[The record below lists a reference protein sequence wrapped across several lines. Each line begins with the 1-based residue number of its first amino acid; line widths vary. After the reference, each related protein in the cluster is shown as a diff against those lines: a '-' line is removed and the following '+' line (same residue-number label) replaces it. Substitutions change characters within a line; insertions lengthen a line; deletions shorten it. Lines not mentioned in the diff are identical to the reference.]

1 MTQQIYHL
9 NEQGQ
14 LEPMNEEPFD
24 SEKRLQEILADHPEL
39 LSGEQMNPGDPLR
52 FILIGREQG
61 IADIVGGASR
71 WSLDHLLI
79 DQNAVPTLVEAKRAA
94 NSEIR
99 RSIVGQMLDYA
110 AHATQTW
117 NVADIRQA
125 FEARTEANGQ
135 DPNDV
140 FEQLLQSEDEPDPDD
155 FWQRVETNLRAARL
169 RLLFVADGIP
179 DELTRVVEFLNEQM
193 QGIEVLAVEIKQ
205 FQGKTGRTLVPRVIG
220 RTAEAVAAPTRRA
233 GSVGSTVNL
242 TEQTFL
248 ESFPD
253 ELVQQAAIRL
263 FGVARRRGARLNWLK
278 DGATISLNCEP
289 GRNRHIRI
297 ARLYVPGGGG
307 WMGARGF
314 VFGAGN
320 GYKDFFESL
329 SENLRR
335 SLEDWATQ
343 FANDANA
350 TDITQTGLIGYD
362 IPHEAAAAN
371 IDLLAQR
378 LENMLVALQ
387 QLEPEEPS
395 I

>member
-1 MTQQIYHL
+1 MAEQIYIL
-9 NEQGQ
+9 DNEGNLSPM
-14 LEPMNEEPFD
+14 LEQPFD
-24 SEKRLQEILADHPEL
+24 LEDILQELVANHPEL
-39 LSGEQMNPGDPLR
+39 LSGEQINPGDPRR
-52 FILIGREQG
+52 FILIGREHG
-61 IADIVGGASR
+61 IADIVGGSNR
-71 WSLDHLLI
+71 WALDHLLI
-79 DQNAVPTLVEAKRAA
+79 DHGAIPTLVEVKRSA
-94 NSEIR
+94 NSQIR
-99 RSIVGQMLDYA
+99 REIVGQMLDYA

-125 FEARTEANGQ
+125 FEERIEAGGQ
-135 DPNDV
+135 DPNDALA
-140 FEQLLQSEDEPDPDD
+140 QLLQSEDEPDSDD

-193 QGIEVLAVEIKQ
+193 PGIEVLAVEIKQ
-205 FQGKTGRTLVPRVIG
+205 FQGKTGWTLVPRVIG
-220 RTAEAVAAPTRRA
+220 RTAALVRQA
-233 GSVGSTVNL
+233 GPAGSTVNL

-253 ELVQQAAIRL
+253 KLVQQAAIRL
-263 FGVARRRGARLNWLK
+263 FEVARQRGARLNWLK

-289 GRNRHIRI
+289 RTNRHIRI

-335 SLEDWATQ
+335 SLEDWAAK
-343 FANDANA
+343 FANDTNA

-371 IDLLAQR
+371 IGVLAER
-378 LENMLVALQ
+378 LGNVLVALQ
-387 QLEPEEPS
+387 QLEPEEQS